1 MIGQDIEL
9 LSFIEIANIRK
20 NLSIEDYIYLF
31 NIYSDIHKNLDNLYK
46 ERENIAITLA
56 TLKAYNL
63 IPDESNEKYLSLRTR
78 LNEISHELQIIDEI
92 SCITSI
98 ENLRYFIGNIQE
110 KENIS
115 FEEMSIKAGCEPKT
129 LYNLVSNTYSIS
141 ENELNKIINYYGMNA
156 ILPSWKRRYVSD
168 YCNV

>member
-1 MIGQDIEL
+1 MSDQDIEL

-31 NIYSDIHKNLDNLYK
+31 NIYSDIHKNLDSLYK
-46 ERENIAITLA
+46 ERENILITLA
-56 TLKAYNL
+56 TLKAYNI
-63 IPDESNEKYLSLRTR
+63 IPDESNVKYLSLKTR
-78 LNEISHELQIIDEI
+78 LNEISYELQIIDEI
-92 SCITSI
+92 SRITSI

-115 FEEMSIKAGCEPKT
+115 FEEMSIKTGCNHKT
-129 LYNLVSNTYSIS
+129 IYNLVCNTYSIS
-141 ENELNKIINYYGMNA
+141 ENELNKIVNYYGMNA

-168 YCNV
+168 YCYV